1 MKVEEL
7 MKIEGEMIV
16 EQCFKVEQCMKV
28 QQWIIKVRERIISW
42 AVIKNWRMN
51 ES

>member
-7 MKIEGEMIV
+7 MKIEGAMKV

-28 QQWIIKVRERIISW
+28 QQWIIKVRETIISW

-51 ES
+51 ER